1 MQSMIKVTIATGRV
15 LENNLHAFWDGQW
28 PAKEQPGPAG
38 RPNPA
43 LQSRSLSQVSALQ
56 LNGGRGQALL
66 DRVKEFNGS
75 WQRRN
80 YKHAWS
86 DTDILQLAVLMG
98 LQSRKSQYAAARLAR
113 SPRACRMMFTR
124 IKKAGV
130 I

>member
-1 MQSMIKVTIATGRV
+1 MQNIIKVAIATGRV

-38 RPNPA
+38 RTNPEPA
-43 LQSRSLSQVSALQ
+43 LRLD
-56 LNGGRGQALL
+56 GGEGQALL
-66 DRVKEFNGS
+66 GRVKEFNGS

-86 DTDILQLAVLMG
+86 DTDIFQLAVLMG

-113 SPRACRMMFTR
+113 SPRACRIMFTR

-130 I
+130 L